1 MTLESI
7 LTGIQ
12 SASNSDLNEIIEAV
26 KLRRTRLSR
35 DTVRSLCVGDR
46 VSFKGRSGT
55 ITKLNRKTAVVD
67 CGVGG
72 SWRVAASLLS
82 WRDQSHLSL
91 FVRMWPNATTTT
103 ETNMTQWGKLSLTHS
118 RNITSRTSETSS
130 MTIESVFELALGSIL
145 FIYCAAICVAAAVV
159 IWREL

>member
-35 DTVRSLCVGDR
+35 DTVRSLCVGDP
-46 VSFKGRSGT
+46 VSFKGRSGV

-67 CGVGG
+67 CGSQG

-82 WRDQSHLSL
+82 WRCHLRISL
-91 FVRMWPNATTTT
+91 FVRMWHSVTSKIG
-103 ETNMTQWGKLSLTHS
+103 TNIIVWGKHSPTHS
-118 RNITSRTSETSS
+118 RNITSSTSKTSS
-130 MTIESVFELALGSIL
+130 VTIESVFELALGSIL
-145 FIYCAAICVAAAVV
+145 FLYCAAICCAAAVV
-159 IWREL
+159 IWKEL